1 MGGIS
6 FPLLADFQPRGA
18 VAESFGL
25 FLADNGITDRA
36 TVIIDKDGVVQYAA
50 SVGPAGRRNIEEL
63 AAECERI
70 DAANPGQ
77 DLPVGPGMP
86 SGSVLYIRNRCGASA
101 AAKVARENLH
111 LDGVA
116 LKNVSEDKSAL
127 AEMEK
132 ISGGAQAPC
141 LVVEGKPLLESD
153 AIVARLAKAA
163 APL

>member
-18 VAESFGL
+18 LAESVGL
-25 FLADNGITDRA
+25 FLADVGITDRA
-36 TVIIDKDGVVQYAA
+36 TVIIDKDGVVQY
-50 SVGPAGRRNIEEL
+50 SVGPSGRRNIEEL

-70 DAANPGQ
+70 DAANPGE
-77 DLPVGPGMP
+77 DLPAGPGMP
-86 SGSVLYIRNRCGASA
+86 SGSVLYIRNRCGAST

-116 LKNVSEDKSAL
+116 LKNVSEDSSAL

-132 ISGGAQAPC
+132 VSGGAQAPC
-141 LVVEGKPLLESD
+141 LVVEGKALLESD
-153 AIVARLAKAA
+153 AIIARLAKAA